1 MAKIA
6 DMVEKISETV
16 TEGYQKIEDGVV
28 GGYKKIETGVVEGF
42 GKVSDK
48 FVDVLLTIVAYIT
61 IAWFIIAITVRQT
74 LKTTLYE
81 KVL

>member
-1 MAKIA
+1 MRLNTTTLMIDAYP
-6 DMVEKISETV
+6 VEL
-16 TEGYQKIEDGVV
+16 QL
-28 GGYKKIETGVVEGF
+28 
-42 GKVSDK
+42 
-48 FVDVLLTIVAYIT
+48 VDVLLTIVAYIT

>member
-1 MAKIA
+1 MTLASLAIG
-6 DMVEKISETV
+6 V
-16 TEGYQKIEDGVV
+16 TLGVGLTLIQQLLGVV
-28 GGYKKIETGVVEGF
+28 RLNTTTLMIDAYPVELQL
-42 GKVSDK
+42 
-48 FVDVLLTIVAYIT
+48 VDVLLTIVAYIS

>member
-1 MAKIA
+1 L
-6 DMVEKISETV
+6 
-16 TEGYQKIEDGVV
+16 GVV
-28 GGYKKIETGVVEGF
+28 RLNTTTLMIDAYPVELQL
-42 GKVSDK
+42 
-48 FVDVLLTIVAYIT
+48 VDVLLTIVAYIT